1 MSWVGGRIQRHEN
14 CGSFAGEGWI
24 IGGPIIGVAAVA
36 GAIMSR
42 YDGTADV
49 SPGKRRRVN

>member
-49 SPGKRRRVN
+49 SPRKRRRVN